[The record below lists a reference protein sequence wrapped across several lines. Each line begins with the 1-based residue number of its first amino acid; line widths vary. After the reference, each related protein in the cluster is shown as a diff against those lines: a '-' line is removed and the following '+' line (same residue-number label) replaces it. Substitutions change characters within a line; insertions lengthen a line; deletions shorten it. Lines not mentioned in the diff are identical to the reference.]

1 MICIT
6 LVFSSNIAV
15 SQLMH
20 KYKSLK
26 YQLRYLHFRL
36 PALIQ
41 LRLQA
46 NKNKLESL
54 INMQN
59 SYFVCELTSILN
71 SDRYRFIYLLAAYW
85 TFSTRLIRTFTLI
98 PFLTTS
104 FSLKYILNTYDI
116 L

>member
-36 PALIQ
+36 PALIRF
-41 LRLQA
+41 RLQA

-71 SDRYRFIYLLAAYW
+71 DRYRYIYLLAAYW
-85 TFSTRLIRTFTLI
+85 TFSTRRIRTFTLI
-98 PFLTTS
+98 SFLTTS